1 MDRLVIASAA
11 SFETDELIQ
20 SLENRS
26 VSVTRIITGIG
37 LVASAMIAAQ
47 LRDLVEGRHVIFC
60 GTGGVIGAF
69 KDVSLHMAKSIELAP
84 YDVRLGSAE
93 ILANFDP
100 KIELRRLPFK
110 FSDCRG
116 VSSLGIS
123 IGPESAPEGPLTIET
138 IELYAIA
145 RAWATRAKTLT
156 AIIGTTNAT
165 GPSGR
170 SDWKEHHL
178 KAASITAIQVVA
190 ELDRLS
196 LI

>member
-1 MDRLVIASAA
+1 VIASAA
-11 SFETDELIQ
+11 SFETDELIEGLQ
-20 SLENRS
+20 SRS
-26 VSVTRIITGIG
+26 VPVTRIITGIG
-37 LVASAMIAAQ
+37 LTASAMIAAR
-47 LRDLVEGRHVIFC
+47 LLDLVEGRHVIFC

-69 KDVSLHMAKSIELAP
+69 KDVSLHLARSIELAP

-93 ILANFDP
+93 ILEYFDP
-100 KIELRRLPFK
+100 KIELRRLPFQ
-110 FSDCRG
+110 FPDCRV

-123 IGPESAPEGPLTIET
+123 LGPESSPEGPLTIET

-156 AIIGTTNAT
+156 AIFGTTNAT

-170 SDWKEHHL
+170 SDWKQYHQ
-178 KAASITAIQVVA
+178 KAASITANQVLA
-190 ELDRLS
+190 ELSRLS